1 MKEMI
6 GSSKVILCTLSM
18 LSNPRLEE
26 SGLFD
31 LIPVSKLVVDEASQL
46 NIGEFM
52 VSFMITKVFLPSS
65 TKQFGL
71 SNSISSTN
79 SRISVKWPFSEI
91 QSSVRAYNCSC
102 PLVLSSLPQVPP
114 FGKEHVKSLQC
125 IFDIAHLKRQA
136 HFLDTQC

>member
-91 QSSVRAYNCSC
+91 QNSVRASTA
-102 PLVLSSLPQVPP
+102 L
-114 FGKEHVKSLQC
+114 
-125 IFDIAHLKRQA
+125 AHLYCHLCPKCRRLERTTSSPYSA
-136 HFLDTQC
+136 YLTLPI